1 MKRRSFLAAS
11 ASAAIGLPM
20 LAAGAESSAKE
31 KEPMPQKPAANHYD
45 AIVLG
50 VGSMGSSTCWFLAQR
65 GFKVL
70 GIEQF
75 DISHDKGSH
84 AGQSRIIRKSYFEHP
99 DYVPLLERAYVNW
112 KTIEEQTK
120 SKIFNRSGVLYF
132 GQKGNELTKGVN
144 TSSGK
149 YSLPL
154 ERPSVQQAQQQFPA
168 FHIPSDYE
176 VIFEPDAGFVTPE
189 RAILA
194 YTEDAIKRG
203 AVIQTRENVQSWKQE
218 GSGIKVISDKGTYT
232 CDKLIITAGG
242 WTPKMIPALKSAL
255 SVTKQMIMWVNPKDW
270 KPFSLGNF
278 PCWILEDPERG
289 SYYGFPILPTSQ
301 FGGPLGMKLAH
312 HKPGE
317 PTDADNVDRNVTAG
331 TEEDL
336 IYVLKKYMPD
346 AVGPILSLK
355 SCLYTN
361 SKDQNFIID
370 FLPGYDKRVTIAT
383 GFSGHGFKFV
393 SVVGEIL
400 ADLAMKGKTDLPIGF
415 LSYSRLK

>member
-1 MKRRSFLAAS
+1 MSQKSF
-11 ASAAIGLPM
+11 
-20 LAAGAESSAKE
+20 SS
-31 KEPMPQKPAANHYD
+31 HYD

-50 VGSMGSSTCWFLAQR
+50 VGSMGSSTCWFLANR

-99 DYVPLLERAYVNW
+99 DYVPLLERAYANW
-112 KTIEEQTK
+112 KNIEDQTA
-120 SKIFNRSGVLYF
+120 SKIFTRTGVLYF
-132 GQKGNELTKGVN
+132 GKKGNELTKGVT
-144 TSSGK
+144 TSSVK

-154 ERPSVQQAQQQFPA
+154 DHPTHQQAQTQFPA
-168 FHIPSDYE
+168 FKIPTDYE

-189 RAILA
+189 RAILV
-194 YTEDAIKRG
+194 YTEEAIKKG
-203 AVIQTRENVQSWKQE
+203 AVIHTKETVQEWKQE
-218 GSGIKVISDKGTYT
+218 GSGIKVISDQGAYT

-242 WTPKMIPALKSAL
+242 WAPKMIPGLKSEL
-255 SVTKQMIMWVNPKDW
+255 TVTKQMIMWVNPKDW

-289 SYYGFPILPTSQ
+289 SYYGFPILPTNQ
-301 FGGPLGMKLAH
+301 FGGPLGLKLAH
-312 HKPGE
+312 HIPGE
-317 PTDADNVDRNVTAG
+317 IMNADNVNRDITPG

-336 IYVLKKYMPD
+336 MYCLNKYIPD
-346 AVGPILSLK
+346 AVGSILSVK
-355 SCLYTN
+355 SCLYTY

-370 FLPGYDKRVTIAT
+370 HLPGYDKKVTIAT

-415 LSYSRLK
+415 LGMSRLK

>member
-1 MKRRSFLAAS
+1 MSRN
-11 ASAAIGLPM
+11 SAA
-20 LAAGAESSAKE
+20 A
-31 KEPMPQKPAANHYD
+31 HYD

-50 VGSMGSSTCWFLAQR
+50 VGSMGSSTCWFLADR

-99 DYVPLLERAYVNW
+99 DYVPLLERAYANW
-112 KTIEEQTK
+112 KNIEDLTG
-120 SKIFNRSGVLYF
+120 SKIFNHTGVLYF
-132 GQKGNELTKGVN
+132 GKKGNELTKGVN
-144 TSSGK
+144 TSSTK

-154 ERPSVQQAQQQFPA
+154 DRPTIQQAQKQFPA
-168 FHIPSDYE
+168 FRIPNDYE

-189 RAILA
+189 RAILTYA
-194 YTEDAIKRG
+194 EDAIKKG
-203 AVIQTRENVQSWKQE
+203 ALIQTKETVAEWKQE
-218 GSGIKVISDKGTYT
+218 GSTIKVTSDKGTYT

-242 WTPKMIPALKSAL
+242 WAPKMIPGLKQEL
-255 SVTKQMIMWVNPKDW
+255 IVTKQMIIWVNPKDW

-289 SYYGFPILPTSQ
+289 SYYGFPILPTKE
-301 FGGPLGMKLAH
+301 FGGPLGLKLAH

-317 PTDADNVDRNVTAG
+317 VTHADNVNRDTTPG

-336 IYVLKKYMPD
+336 MYCLSKYMPD
-346 AVGPILSLK
+346 ALGPILSAK

-370 FLPGYDKRVTIAT
+370 HLPGYDKKVTIAT

-415 LSYSRLK
+415 LSMNRLNK